1 MGFLVACRWILA
13 TPITESQMVR
23 KMKLGLYRALQAVM
37 ATSKLEPPQSMII
50 IRCHRVLVQGVAFT
64 KTLQHSGCR
73 PMGLQLRDSGLQR
86 LAIVQNRDTSV
97 FAKNLSTAA
106 SLQASCV
113 RFSLGSILTWRHG
126 LPSSQPTIEGIEFP
140 LTSGQ
145 MLHPQVSPHLHSR

>member
-23 KMKLGLYRALQAVM
+23 KMKLGLHRALQEVM
-37 ATSKLEPPQSMII
+37 ETSKLEPPQSMII

-97 FAKNLSTAA
+97 FAKTCQR
-106 SLQASCV
+106 LQACRRLALDFLLAV
-113 RFSLGSILTWRHG
+113 F
-126 LPSSQPTIEGIEFP
+126 
-140 LTSGQ
+140 
-145 MLHPQVSPHLHSR
+145 